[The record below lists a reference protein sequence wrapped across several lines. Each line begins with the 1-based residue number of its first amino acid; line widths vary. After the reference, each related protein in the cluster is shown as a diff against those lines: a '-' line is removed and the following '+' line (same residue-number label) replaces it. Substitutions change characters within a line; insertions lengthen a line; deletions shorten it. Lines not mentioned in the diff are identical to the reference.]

1 MSQQSIKNLQRL
13 KGELFKKF
21 GVLKIGYFESYIDYH
36 HNKLCDVNILVEL
49 EEPLGWK
56 FFDLKEFIEL
66 KLDIHIDICTM
77 KALKPALKEDIIANT
92 HFV

>member
-49 EEPLGWK
+49 EEPAEGFGSRGNGWR
-56 FFDLKEFIEL
+56 
-66 KLDIHIDICTM
+66 
-77 KALKPALKEDIIANT
+77 
-92 HFV
+92 V